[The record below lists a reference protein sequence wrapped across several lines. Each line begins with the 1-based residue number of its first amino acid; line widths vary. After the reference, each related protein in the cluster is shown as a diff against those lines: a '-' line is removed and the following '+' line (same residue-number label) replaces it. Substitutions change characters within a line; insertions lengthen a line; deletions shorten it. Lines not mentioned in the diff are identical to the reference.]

1 MKRAALY
8 SAIFHCILL
17 VLLVIGFRNPF
28 QRTSL
33 NQQTMI
39 IDVTEIR
46 EISTAPQLAPEAQE
60 PEKKQ
65 AQKAPPQPAP
75 KPAEPPKPQPATPQ
89 KPETPNKPVEEKTEA
104 AEEEAVPLQK
114 PKKETPKPRQE
125 PKEKKEKSQP
135 KKAEIDL
142 TKKKPQSSTKE
153 KTKDKEDKALDSL
166 LDDVLQN
173 DAEDKPI
180 KTTQGAPAAKVDAV
194 MSASDMDALRRQIY
208 KCWIVPA
215 GARGAKDL
223 VVDVDM
229 EIGRDGTV
237 LKATVADTK
246 RMDTDSYYRAAGE
259 SARRAV
265 LDPKCNPLP
274 LPPDKYD
281 QWKQLTLS
289 FNPKD
294 MF

>member
-8 SAIFHCILL
+8 SAIFHCILFI
-17 VLLVIGFRNPF
+17 LLVIGFRNPF

-33 NQQTMI
+33 NQQTMMI
-39 IDVTEIR
+39 EVTEMR

-60 PEKKQ
+60 QEKKQ
-65 AQKAPPQPAP
+65 VHKELPQPP
-75 KPAEPPKPQPATPQ
+75 KPPEPPKPQPVAPQ
-89 KPETPNKPVEEKTEA
+89 KPETPNKPAEKQA
-104 AEEEAVPLQK
+104 DSVEEEAIPLQK
-114 PKKETPKPRQE
+114 PQKETPKPRQE

-135 KKAEIDL
+135 QKAEVDL
-142 TKKKPQSSTKE
+142 TKRKKQTPTKE
-153 KTKDKEDKALDSL
+153 KTKDKEDKAFDNL

-173 DAEDKPI
+173 DADDKST
-180 KTTQGAPAAKVDAV
+180 KTSQGAPAAKVDAI
-194 MSASDMDALRRQIY
+194 MSISEMDALRRRIY

-223 VVDVDM
+223 IVDVDM

-237 LKATVADTK
+237 LKATVADTR
-246 RMDTDSYYRAAGE
+246 RMETDSYYRAAGE